1 MCQCGKMK
9 PWEMES
15 PEINE
20 IKGFK
25 KENDAQLQIF
35 LIDQFWYYS
44 DIIQI
49 NHSDQEIDNWSIL

>member
-1 MCQCGKMK
+1 MK

-49 NHSDQEIDNWSIL
+49 NHSDQEIDNLSIL